1 MFCPTAQVVFIYSD
15 KVNKTYY
22 STLILVSKNLFRKQQ
37 ITRCFFKLY
46 PPLRI
51 TSFFRTK
58 KTESPKFM
66 ESNFFR
72 AEKSPKFMDSVFSRA
87 EKKSPRNVW
96 TQFFLEPKKN
106 SPKLS
111 DSKLFKLKKR
121 VPKVSG
127 LKSFSEYHTFMASNF
142 FQKLQYSQARVE
154 KA

>member
-1 MFCPTAQVVFIYSD
+1 
-15 KVNKTYY
+15 
-22 STLILVSKNLFRKQQ
+22 
-37 ITRCFFKLY
+37 
-46 PPLRI
+46 
-51 TSFFRTK
+51 
-58 KTESPKFM
+58 M

-111 DSKLFKLKKR
+111 DSKLFKLKKKKS
-121 VPKVSG
+121 PK
-127 LKSFSEYHTFMASNF
+127 FQDSNHFQSTAHLWPQFF